1 MKNYN
6 GMFERIFLFAGMY
19 NIGAAVTFVFGN
31 RWLFQLI
38 NIEDLLFPSFMYL
51 AFSFVFVFGIGYII
65 VSKDLTKNHDIIR
78 LGILSKMLAFF
89 IILHGCIM
97 NILPPILYVA
107 ALIDLMW
114 ALIFIYFLKKNII

>member
-19 NIGAAVTFVFGN
+19 NISAAVTFVFGN
-31 RWLFQLI
+31 RWLFPLI

-78 LGILSKMLAFF
+78 LGMLSKMLAFL

-114 ALIFIYFLKKNII
+114 ALIFIIFLKKNIT